1 VADSEELYM
10 LWLGEE
16 REVFGEP
23 AFNAMAVADLVL
35 QQMALR

>member
-1 VADSEELYM
+1 VANSEELYM

-16 REVFGEP
+16 QEVFREP
-23 AFNAMAVADLVL
+23 VFNAMAVADLVL